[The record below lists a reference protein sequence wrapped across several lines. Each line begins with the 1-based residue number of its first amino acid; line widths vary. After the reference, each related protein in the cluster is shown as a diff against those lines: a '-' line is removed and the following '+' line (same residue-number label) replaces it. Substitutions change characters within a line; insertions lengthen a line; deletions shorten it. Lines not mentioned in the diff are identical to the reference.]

1 MAGQLVARGK
11 RTWLVRVPLGRDTQ
25 KKRRYH
31 NHTVHGTKKEA
42 EAYLHRALHERS
54 EGTFWQPTEL
64 TVDEYFAHWFEH
76 AAARRVRERTL
87 YEYRRVFE
95 RYLQGPLGQTRMAKL
110 SALEIQSLYSD
121 LLNRGL
127 SGRTVRYAHS
137 VLSAGLKQAIR
148 WRLIQYDP
156 LTGVELPRIQRTE
169 REVLDV
175 DGARRFLVAIKG
187 SRLESLFVLALVSG
201 MRPGEYLALRWA
213 DIDFATGDI
222 RIQRSLT
229 RIKGRVLIEE
239 PKTSRSRR
247 TVSVPTSVLALL
259 REQRRIQASERKSQP
274 PSAPQFDDLVFTTD
288 SGAPLDLH
296 NVRYQYLKPMLRR
309 AGLPVAL
316 RLYDLRH
323 ACATILMMAGQNP
336 KVVSERLGHAS
347 VVMTL
352 DTYSHVVPVMQQQ
365 ATAVL
370 SDLLL
375 APRP

>member
-1 MAGQLVARGK
+1 M
-11 RTWLVRVPLGRDTQ
+11 RVPLGRDTNG
-25 KKRRYH
+25 KRRYH

-42 EAYLHRALHERS
+42 ETYLHRALHERS
-54 EGTFWQPTEL
+54 EGTFWQPSKL

-95 RYLQGPLGQTRMAKL
+95 RYLQGPLGQTPLARV
-110 SALEIQSLYSD
+110 SALEIQALYST
-121 LLNRGL
+121 LLTRGL
-127 SGRTVRYAHS
+127 SARTVRYAHS

-148 WRLIQYDP
+148 WRILKYDP
-156 LTGVELPRIQRTE
+156 LTGVELPRIQRVE
-169 REVLDV
+169 RPVLDV
-175 DGARRFLVAIKG
+175 DGARRFLAAIKG
-187 SRLESLFVLALVSG
+187 TRLECLFTLALLTG
-201 MRPGEYLALRWA
+201 MRPGEYLALRWS
-213 DIDFATGDI
+213 DIDFVSGDV

-229 RIKGRVLIEE
+229 RIKGRVVIEE

-247 TVSVPTSVLALL
+247 TVSVPPAVLTLL
-259 REQRRIQASERKSQP
+259 KAQRRTQARERKPQG
-274 PSAPQFDDLVFTTD
+274 PSVSEFGDLVFSTD
-288 SGAPLDLH
+288 SGAPLDLQ
-296 NVRYQYLKPMLRR
+296 NVRFQYLKPILRQS
-309 AGLPVAL
+309 GLPVSL

-370 SDLLL
+370 SELLF
-375 APRP
+375 RRRR